1 MDGLNLLING
11 FNFLMDADGWLE
23 KCNFPKIFLM
33 DPDGWLEN
41 AKDAISLIGLDHFS
55 VFA

>member
-1 MDGLNLLING
+1 MDGLNLLMDG
-11 FNFLMDADGWLE
+11 FNLLMDADGWLE

-41 AKDAISLIGLDHFS
+41 PKDAISLIGLDRLP
-55 VFA
+55 VFT